1 MHMKYNAY
9 EVCELLLFVFDM
21 GYDKKKYSFFSSN
34 YEQGGNKY
42 VPKCNHTF
50 FWHPPSMMQLRVSHY
65 YGDVIL
71 HFTKSGGMNKPDRYL
86 PMREAEFV
94 ALLSMVDEI
103 NKQIKKTKKIAQKE
117 RQNLDD
123 ESDINFTQVPL
134 PPMQKKRPNK
144 CPAPS
149 SDSNDSLSCGEEAV
163 EGPSMGKG
171 GGKKLKLA
179 KKKKAKKM
187 EKEND
192 LVGSSQG
199 SDSQLSEAGDK

>member
-1 MHMKYNAY
+1 MKYNACK
-9 EVCELLLFVFDM
+9 VCELLLFVFDV
-21 GYDKKKYSFFSSN
+21 GYNKKKYSFFSSN

-42 VPKCNHTF
+42 VLKCNHTF
-50 FWHPPSMMQLRVSHY
+50 YWHPPSTMQLRVSHY
-65 YGDVIL
+65 YSDVIL
-71 HFTKSGGMNKPDRYL
+71 HFTKNRGMNKPDRYL
-86 PMREAEFV
+86 PMRESEFV

-103 NKQIKKTKKIAQKE
+103 NKQIKKTNKIATKE
-117 RQNLDD
+117 RQHSVD
-123 ESDINFTQVPL
+123 ESNNNFTQVPL

-149 SDSNDSLSCGEEAV
+149 SDSNNYSSCGEAV

-171 GGKKLKLA
+171 GRKKPKLA
-179 KKKKAKKM
+179 KKKKAKKKM

-199 SDSQLSEAGDK
+199 SDSQLSEAEDK